1 LEERDAVPKSW
12 MAGPT
17 ERKVDALE
25 LTCRRLFDEVPCYIS
40 IQDPQL
46 RVIEANLKVVEDF
59 GDPISAQCYTLY
71 KGRTERCPECPV
83 ARTFQDGLEH
93 TSEERIFDR
102 RGLPHDVIV
111 NTRPLH
117 NPAGKIVGVM
127 ELFSDITVQ
136 KELEYRLHD
145 SLNRFHNLFD
155 VVPCYVSV
163 QDRDFRILEANRQF
177 KQSFGGRLGTYCYE
191 IYKKRSNRCS
201 VCPVAQTFEDG
212 KTHSSEEVLI
222 DNDGKQAHVVVHTAP
237 VRDSQGNIT
246 AVMEVSDDIT
256 EVRALQ
262 DKLASLGG
270 LVGGIAHSIKNILEG
285 LRGGIYIVNLG
296 FRDNNQQD
304 IRTGWEMVQ
313 RNVGRLSPMILDM
326 LYCAKDR
333 SPRRL
338 PVSLPD
344 VTREVLELYSPR
356 CRQLSIKIEAH
367 VAQDVGT
374 ILGEQKDIHALL
386 SNLIGNALD
395 ACLSDQ
401 NEEKAYCVRIKV
413 FQEAP
418 QAVIQVED
426 NGAGMDEE
434 TCSKLFTKL
443 YSTKGT
449 FGTGLGLLVCHKV
462 ATEHGGTISVKS
474 APGAG
479 SAFTVRLPLAPQE
492 ERGPS

>member
-1 LEERDAVPKSW
+1 MPKS
-12 MAGPT
+12 GTPSPT
-17 ERKVDALE
+17 EKKVDGLE
-25 LTCRRLFDEVPCYIS
+25 LACHRLFDEVPCYIS
-40 IQDPQL
+40 IQDPEFQ
-46 RVIEANLKVVEDF
+46 VIEANLKVVEDF
-59 GDPISAQCYTLY
+59 GDPISAKCYTVY
-71 KGRTERCPECPV
+71 KGRTERCPECPC
-83 ARTFQDGLEH
+83 ARTLQDGLEH
-93 TSEERIFDR
+93 TSEEKIFDR

-111 NTRPLH
+111 NTRPLRNH
-117 NPAGKIVGVM
+117 TGAIVAVM
-127 ELFSDITVQ
+127 ELFTDVTLQ
-136 KELEYRLHD
+136 KHLEHRLLE
-145 SLNRFHNLFD
+145 SLDRFHKLFD

-177 KQSFGGRLGTYCYE
+177 NESFGGRLGERCFE
-191 IYKKRSNRCS
+191 IYKKRADRCPG
-201 VCPVAQTFEDG
+201 CPVAQTFEDG
-212 KTHSSEEVLI
+212 RTHSTEEVLI
-222 DNDGKQAHVVVHTAP
+222 DNDGKQVHVVVHTAP

-256 EVRALQ
+256 EIRALR

-304 IRTGWEMVQ
+304 IRTGWEMVE

-338 PVSLPD
+338 PVSLTT
-344 VTREVLELYSPR
+344 VTREVLELYSSR
-356 CRQLSIKIEAH
+356 CRQLSIKIEAD
-367 VAQDVGT
+367 VAQDVVT

-401 NEEKAYCVRIKV
+401 NEEKAYCVTVRV
-413 FQEAP
+413 FQEAR

-434 TCSKLFTKL
+434 TRSKLFTML

-449 FGTGLGLLVCHKV
+449 FGTGLGLLVSHKV
-462 ATEHGGTISVKS
+462 ATEHGGTISVTS
-474 APGAG
+474 TPGAG
-479 SAFTVRLPLAPQE
+479 STITVRLPLEPQDK
-492 ERGPS
+492 RGPS

>member
-1 LEERDAVPKSW
+1 MPNSGT
-12 MAGPT
+12 AGPT
-17 ERKVDALE
+17 EKKLDGLE
-25 LTCRRLFDEVPCYIS
+25 MACSRLFDEVPCYIS

-59 GDPISAQCYTLY
+59 GDPISAHCYTLY

-83 ARTFQDGLEH
+83 ARTFQDGLDH
-93 TSEERIFDR
+93 ASEEKIFDR

-111 NTRPLH
+111 NTRPLRNH
-117 NPAGKIVGVM
+117 TGAIAAVM
-127 ELFSDITVQ
+127 ELFTDITLQ
-136 KELEYRLHD
+136 KHLEHRLHD

-155 VVPCYVSV
+155 AVPCYVSV
-163 QDRDFRILEANRQF
+163 QDRNFRILEANRQF
-177 KQSFGGRLGTYCYE
+177 NQSFGGRLGSYCYE
-191 IYKKRSNRCS
+191 IYKKRPSRCP

-212 KTHSSEEVLI
+212 KTHSTEEVLI
-222 DNDGKQAHVVVHTAP
+222 DNDGKRVHVVVHTAP

-304 IRTGWEMVQ
+304 IRTGWEMVE

-333 SPRRL
+333 SPRPL
-338 PVSLPD
+338 PVSLPAVARD
-344 VTREVLELYSPR
+344 VLELFSPR
-356 CRQLSIKIEAH
+356 GRELSIKIEAD
-367 VAQDVGT
+367 VAQNVGA
-374 ILGEQKDIHALL
+374 IFGEPKDIHALL

-401 NEEKAYCVRIKV
+401 DEEKVYCVRVKV
-413 FQEAP
+413 FQEAD
-418 QAVIQVED
+418 QAVILVED

-434 TCSKLFTKL
+434 TRSKLFTML
-443 YSTKGT
+443 YSSKGT
-449 FGTGLGLLVCHKV
+449 FGTGLGLLVSHKV

-474 APGAG
+474 APGEG
-479 SAFTVRLPLAPQE
+479 STFTVRIPLAVQE
-492 ERGPS
+492 ERRPS

>member
-1 LEERDAVPKSW
+1 MPESW
-12 MAGPT
+12 NAGPT
-17 ERKVDALE
+17 ENKLDGVE
-25 LTCRRLFDEVPCYIS
+25 LACQRLFDEVPCYIS
-40 IQDPQL
+40 IQDSQL

-71 KGRTERCPECPV
+71 KGRTEPCPECPV
-83 ARTFQDGLEH
+83 VRTFQDGLEH
-93 TSEERIFDR
+93 TGEEKIFDR
-102 RGLPHDVIV
+102 RGLPHEVIV
-111 NTRPLH
+111 KTRPLH
-117 NPAGKIVGVM
+117 NHTGKIVAVM
-127 ELFSDITVQ
+127 ELFTDITAQ
-136 KELEYRLHD
+136 KELEHRLHD

-177 KQSFGGRLGTYCYE
+177 KQSFGGRSGTYCYE
-191 IYKKRSNRCS
+191 IYKKRANRCP

-212 KTHSSEEVLI
+212 KTHSTEEVLI
-222 DNDGKQAHVVVHTAP
+222 DNEGKQVHVVVHTAP
-237 VRDSQGNIT
+237 VRDAQGNIT

-262 DKLASLGG
+262 DKLAALGG

-285 LRGGIYIVNLG
+285 LRGGIYIGNLG

-304 IRTGWEMVQ
+304 IRTGWEMVE

-326 LYCAKDR
+326 LYCAKER

-338 PVSLPD
+338 PVSLPA
-344 VTREVLELYSPR
+344 VTREVLELYSAR
-356 CRQLSIKIEAH
+356 CRQLSIKIEAD

-374 ILGEQKDIHALL
+374 ILGEQRDIHALL

-401 NEEKAYCVRIKV
+401 NEGKAHWVRVTV
-413 FQEAP
+413 FREAH

-434 TCSKLFTKL
+434 TRTKLFTRL
-443 YSTKGT
+443 FSTKGT

-474 APGAG
+474 TLGEG
-479 SAFTVRLPLAPQE
+479 SAFTVRFPLAAQE